1 MRCVRSVNSALNH
14 SEIGKDWTTD
24 QLFQGKR
31 MSLKFATLVGLL
43 ALTLAFLA
51 CARGQ
56 TTWPELSDAYDPVAN
71 SNSMVVS
78 GNARFTVLTPN
89 LIRMEYSPSGK
100 FEDRATT
107 AVLNRNLPVPKFDSS
122 VSKDGKTLTISIASS
137 QVSLVY
143 QVGNGSRLH

>member
-1 MRCVRSVNSALNH
+1 MLP
-14 SEIGKDWTTD
+14 
-24 QLFQGKR
+24 
-31 MSLKFATLVGLL
+31 TLVIALL
-43 ALTLAFLA
+43 ASAAWGAT
-51 CARGQ
+51 

-71 SNSMVVS
+71 SNSIVVS

-143 QVGNGSRLH
+143 QVGQEFSSSTLQVHAKTFDWS